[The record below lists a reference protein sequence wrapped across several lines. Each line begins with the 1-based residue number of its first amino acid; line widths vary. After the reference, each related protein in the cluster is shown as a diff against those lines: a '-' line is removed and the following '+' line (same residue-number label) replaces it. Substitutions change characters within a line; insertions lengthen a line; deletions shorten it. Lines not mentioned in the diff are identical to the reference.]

1 MCEVYEVVVTEPV
14 AYFARF
20 VRAKYALSLDSVK
33 TYVSDAARVDKKV
46 KEMLDDAV
54 RKMGGHYGDAG
65 PSAYYKAYVYT
76 FCRLRKLKS
85 ALIIIDWMDEE
96 PYRNHVNIVAF
107 DLPEPREVASEIKD
121 YERTIEHAMER
132 ARGADRELLERC
144 HYLDVGTDVKRCLAK
159 AREVLEEAKADAR
172 PRA

>member
-1 MCEVYEVVVTEPV
+1 MCEVREVVVTEPV

-20 VRAKYALSLDSVK
+20 VRAKYALSLDSVE
-33 TYVSDAARVDKKV
+33 TYVSDAARADRKV

-54 RKMGGHYGDAG
+54 RRMGGRYGDAG
-65 PSAYYKAYVYT
+65 PAAYHKAYVYA

-85 ALIIIDWMDEE
+85 ALILADWMDEE
-96 PYRNHVNIVAF
+96 PYRNHVDIVAF
-107 DLPEPREVASEIKD
+107 DLDEDRLREVASEIED
-121 YERTIEHAMER
+121 YERTIENAMVR

-159 AREVLEEAKADAR
+159 AREVLEAPA
-172 PRA
+172 